1 MSDHF
6 GTLCIKGLNTV
17 GNINEDWLYS
27 STETTDE
34 LYKKKIT
41 FVGTITPSRKDLQ
54 IVVKTAKG
62 PQFLSSEFIVKQW
75 SWSDAILSE
84 TKQKCFVNV
93 SCTQW
98 ITSLTLIVARDG
110 G

>member
-1 MSDHF
+1 MVRHFKNLAAFATVSDHF

-41 FVGTITPSRKDLQ
+41 SVGTIMPSRKDLQ

-62 PQFLSSEFIVKQW
+62 PQFLSSEFMCKTMVLKWCHTVRNQ
-75 SWSDAILSE
+75 
-84 TKQKCFVNV
+84 TKMF
-93 SCTQW
+93 S
-98 ITSLTLIVARDG
+98 
-110 G
+110 